1 MRRLLIGGL
10 LAATLP
16 LSAQARGFSTE
27 DLGSVPDDPSC
38 IRQAEATFAA
48 FKREV
53 EAGDYQS
60 GSWTAALYRI
70 YGDDFDAIITC
81 NYGPDGNS
89 RATLVV
95 HSGYDTDR
103 VLRKRAAERL
113 KELWKQ
119 Y

>member
-1 MRRLLIGGL
+1 MRLFLIAGL
-10 LAATLP
+10 LAAAVSN
-16 LSAQARGFSTE
+16 SAQARGFSTE
-27 DLGSVPDDPSC
+27 DLGGVPDDPSC
-38 IRQAEATFAA
+38 IQRAEATFAT
-48 FKREV
+48 FKTEV

-81 NYGPDGNS
+81 NYGPDGTS

-95 HSGYDTDR
+95 HSGSDTDR

-113 KELWKQ
+113 KAIWKE